1 MQAYMCIVPSIPEAI
16 SMVHWFEFMTRLM
29 ICVTGTWF
37 GVPSLIYFSLVSWYH
52 SPTAVNYRA
61 PPSPL
66 HFSVD
71 TIALIGLLGSI
82 TLLIGAMVGVV
93 GNRWIALLPG
103 TVLLLI
109 ALASLFEPYLWAAV
123 IMVVVL
129 PLLLN
134 VPHDSF
140 EEECHG
146 SKMPC

>member
-1 MQAYMCIVPSIPEAI
+1 MYSTLTKQHGSLVRINDSSHDLCHGNVVPIALSR
-16 SMVHWFEFMTRLM
+16 FT
-29 ICVTGTWF
+29 
-37 GVPSLIYFSLVSWYH
+37 FSLVSWYH
-52 SPTAVNYRA
+52 SPTTVNYRT
-61 PPSPL
+61 PPTPL
-66 HFSVD
+66 HFCFD

-93 GNRWIALLPG
+93 GNRWITLLPG

-140 EEECHG
+140 EDECHG

>member
-1 MQAYMCIVPSIPEAI
+1 MCIVPSLPEAN

-37 GVPSLIYFSLVSWYH
+37 GVPSLIYFSLVLWYH
-52 SPTAVNYRA
+52 SPTTVNYRTS
-61 PPSPL
+61 PTPL
-66 HFSVD
+66 HFCFD

-82 TLLIGAMVGVV
+82 TLLIGAVVGVV
-93 GNRWIALLPG
+93 SNRWITLLPG

-134 VPHDSF
+134 MPRDSF

-146 SKMPC
+146 PKMPC